1 MDNQCKYKNFIIIIA
16 KYNNPTLSITT
27 FLNHL
32 LKTWISISCPIT
44 IIDDFNID
52 TLNQHSN
59 NVKGQVK
66 IYAYIMYALYP
77 PPI

>member
-1 MDNQCKYKNFIIIIA
+1 M
-16 KYNNPTLSITT
+16 
-27 FLNHL
+27 
-32 LKTWISISCPIT
+32 

-52 TLNQHSN
+52 TLNQHLN

-77 PPI
+77 SSI